1 MGKYIT
7 LYSDEFPSDV
17 WEEYCEVLKIA
28 PDSTVARVVFN
39 EVITDEYYDDVIH

>member
-1 MGKYIT
+1 MSKYIT
-7 LYSDEFPSDV
+7 LYRDEFSSDV

-28 PDSTVARVVFN
+28 TDSNVVRVVFN